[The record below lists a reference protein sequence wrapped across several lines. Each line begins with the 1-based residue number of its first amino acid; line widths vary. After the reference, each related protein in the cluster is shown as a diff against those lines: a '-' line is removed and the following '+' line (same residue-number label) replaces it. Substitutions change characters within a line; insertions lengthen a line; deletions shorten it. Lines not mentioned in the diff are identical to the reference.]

1 MNKKMNTKMGN
12 FKCVVVSF
20 CLMALVAGGAARM
33 GAVAGDYIV
42 AVQAAQQA
50 EEDSMYGVAGTYYG
64 FVNNRPATL
73 NLLESQRFT
82 ASIKGAEGQ
91 TCKLAGQYSVVDGT
105 LNLQDEESGRE
116 FVLAFDG
123 ENASMDAGE
132 ALCASLLTLTK
143 QQPECFR
150 LRNPFLLYKEALP
163 PFLFFKKFSIL

>member
-1 MNKKMNTKMGN
+1 MKKFNKKMEN
-12 FKCVVVSF
+12 FKVIAVI
-20 CLMALVAGGAARM
+20 LALTAMVAGGAARM

-42 AVQAAQQA
+42 AVQAAQA
-50 EEDSMYGVAGTYYG
+50 EERGMSGVAGTYYG
-64 FVNNRPATL
+64 FVNNRPSTL
-73 NLLESQRFT
+73 NLLENQRFT

-132 ALCASLLTLTK
+132 ASM
-143 QQPECFR
+143 R
-150 LRNPFLLYKEALP
+150 
-163 PFLFFKKFSIL
+163 FSADPDKAAAGMFPVA

>member
-82 ASIKGAEGQ
+82 ASMKGAEGQ

-132 ALCASLLTLTK
+132 ASIRFSADPSRAAAGMF
-143 QQPECFR
+143 PVAYPVSF
-150 LRNPFLLYKEALP
+150 KEALP

>member
-33 GAVAGDYIV
+33 GAVAGDYLV

-50 EEDSMYGVAGTYYG
+50 EEGSMSDVYGTYYG
-64 FVNNRPATL
+64 FVNCRPSTL
-73 NLLESQRFT
+73 TLQENQRFSM
-82 ASIKGAEGQ
+82 SIQGSENQ
-91 TCKLAGQYSVVDGT
+91 TQALAGKYSVVDGT
-105 LNLQDEESGRE
+105 LDLQDEESGRE

-132 ALCASLLTLTK
+132 ASM
-143 QQPECFR
+143 R
-150 LRNPFLLYKEALP
+150 
-163 PFLFFKKFSIL
+163 FSADPNNAAAGMFPVA

>member
-1 MNKKMNTKMGN
+1 MNKNSKKMGN

-33 GAVAGDYIV
+33 GAVAGDYLV

-50 EEDSMYGVAGTYYG
+50 ECSISDVVGTYYG
-64 FVNNRPATL
+64 FVNCRPATL
-73 NLLESQRFT
+73 TLQQNQRFSV
-82 ASIKGAEGQ
+82 SIDGTETE
-91 TCKLAGQYSVVDGT
+91 TCALAGQYSVVDGT

-132 ALCASLLTLTK
+132 ASM
-143 QQPECFR
+143 R
-150 LRNPFLLYKEALP
+150 
-163 PFLFFKKFSIL
+163 FSADPSKAAAGMFPVA

>member
-1 MNKKMNTKMGN
+1 MKKSNKNGN
-12 FKCVVVSF
+12 FKCLVVSF
-20 CLMALVAGGAARM
+20 ALMALVAGGAARM

-42 AVQAAQQA
+42 AVQAAQA
-50 EEDSMYGVAGTYYG
+50 EEHGMNGVYGTYYG
-64 FVNNRPATL
+64 FVNCRPATM
-73 NLLESQRFT
+73 NLLENQRFT

-132 ALCASLLTLTK
+132 ASM
-143 QQPECFR
+143 R
-150 LRNPFLLYKEALP
+150 
-163 PFLFFKKFSIL
+163 FSADSDRAAAGMFPVA